1 MTEHLLVYLGIALV
15 PTAAFYG
22 ARRGLERL
30 SAPRRVHRPAP
41 AAPHIDR
48 YVHHLRRLEAEY
60 ARIEASALP
69 GKASRLRT
77 VSLAYDDILRD
88 CCAALGLPEPGR
100 PPLPPASRLL
110 AEASLAQRGV
120 TW

>member
-22 ARRGLERL
+22 ARRGLERFC
-30 SAPRRVHRPAP
+30 APRRSRSASPALP
-41 AAPHIDR
+41 QVDR
-48 YVHHLRRLEAEY
+48 YVRQLRRLGAEY

-77 VSLAYDDILRD
+77 VSLAYDDLLRD

-100 PPLPPASRLL
+100 PPLPPSSRLL
-110 AEASLAQRGV
+110 AEAALAQRGV